1 MAIPV
6 VNLSP
11 GALGDGRGRIAPA
24 GRRVDLPGRG
34 SIYVRDVEGPRN
46 APTVVLL
53 HGWCATGGLN
63 WFRVFDPL
71 AAHFNVVAPDL
82 RGHGRGVR
90 APGVFRLH
98 DAADD
103 IAELLIALGTGPAIA
118 VGYSM
123 GGPVAQLLWKRHRDL
138 VSGLVLCATAA
149 RFMPGG
155 RERVMFTTA
164 MAAAAGGT
172 RLGGIAARI
181 PGPHRVWPALA
192 RSLRTGTLPEWA
204 AAEFRRHDLRLVLEA
219 GHSIGTYDARRWIGE
234 IDVPA
239 AAVVTTGDRTVAP
252 QRQTEMAHAIPGATI
267 HPVDDGHLACAN
279 PSFATPLLEACLQV
293 ARRGATAHAA
303 ATRRPDRTGTLGS
316 NT

>member
-11 GALGDGRGRIAPA
+11 ITGSGRGRIAPP
-24 GRRVDLPGRG
+24 GRRVELAGRG
-34 SIYVRDVEGPRN
+34 TTYVREVDGPRG

-53 HGWCATGGLN
+53 HGWCATAGLN

-71 AAHFNVVAPDL
+71 AAHFHVVAPDL

-90 APGVFRLH
+90 GPGVFRLH

-103 IAELLIALGTGPAIA
+103 VAELLLTLGTGPVIP

-123 GGPVAQLLWKRHRDL
+123 GGPIAQLLWKRHRDL

-155 RERVMFTTA
+155 RERVMFTSA

-172 RLGGIAARI
+172 RIGGIAARI

-204 AAEFRRHDLRLVLEA
+204 AAEVRRHDLRLVLEA
-219 GHSIGTYDARRWIGE
+219 GHSIGTYNAQRWIGD
-234 IDVPA
+234 IDVPT
-239 AAVVTTGDRTVAP
+239 AAVVTVADKTVAP
-252 QRQTEMAHAIPGATI
+252 NRQREMAHAIPGATI
-267 HPVDDGHLACAN
+267 HEVDDGHLACAN
-279 PSFATPLLEACLQV
+279 PSFATPLLDACLDV
-293 ARRGATAHAA
+293 ANRDATLRLA
-303 ATRRPDRTGTLGS
+303 
-316 NT
+316 